1 MTKRM
6 FKEMAKT
13 EVLLF
18 DERNQGMFVSLA
30 IWLHE
35 IKHIYVK

>member
-6 FKEMAKT
+6 FKEMAKI
-13 EVLLF
+13 EIIYSDSVGRSVIS
-18 DERNQGMFVSLA
+18 EA